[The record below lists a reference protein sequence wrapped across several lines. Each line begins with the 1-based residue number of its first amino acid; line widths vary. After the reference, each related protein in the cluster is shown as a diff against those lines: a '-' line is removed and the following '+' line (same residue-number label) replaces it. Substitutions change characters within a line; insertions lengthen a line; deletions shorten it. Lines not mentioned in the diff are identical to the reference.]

1 MMPDDKK
8 AYCEI
13 DDKLI
18 TLFFSNEENNFS
30 CRLNIRGLFTILSHV
45 QGPGQI

>member
-1 MMPDDKK
+1 MLTAMPDDKE

-18 TLFFSNEENNFS
+18 TLFFSSEENNVS
-30 CRLNIRGLFTILSHV
+30 CCLNIRGLFTYCHV
-45 QGPGQI
+45 CKF